1 MGDDDEKKV
10 VNVGAI
16 DPVGVLHQ
24 QIHHMVDLTDAF
36 KEKGTIRPI
45 DYLRAMH
52 AARENI
58 EAVITITFSSIMS
71 DAGDQVPEDVFDAHT
86 REVQDALLGQTEE
99 ERRERIHKALMRVAK
114 HIQVEADED
123 GNPIPPGQEKPETPP
138 EAPDG

>member
-1 MGDDDEKKV
+1 MPEI
-10 VNVGAI
+10 NVGAI
-16 DPVGVLHQ
+16 DPVGILHQ
-24 QIHHMVDLTDAF
+24 QIHNMVDLTEAF
-36 KEKGTIRPI
+36 KKKGLIRPI

-58 EAVITITFSSIMS
+58 DAVITITFSSIMS

-114 HIQVEADED
+114 HIQVETDDD
-123 GNPIPPGQEKPETPP
+123 GKPIMPGQDKPDEKP
-138 EAPDG
+138 DGPA